1 MISKAR
7 GKGLMIRKNRIVLY
21 LECSTHCRTLRC
33 SCVHTTLV
41 PFLFYITFAFKFYT
55 IHYVCVQ
62 VEEEG
67 EVVLDDEDEGGVV
80 QVSGCVVLLQD
91 LLTA

>member
-1 MISKAR
+1 M
-7 GKGLMIRKNRIVLY
+7 
-21 LECSTHCRTLRC
+21 H
-33 SCVHTTLV
+33 
-41 PFLFYITFAFKFYT
+41 T